1 MFIQLQY
8 NCVWKGGLHVG
19 RVWTAGVNK
28 PYFMYFMFVSLP
40 FRDINLSKYI
50 NLILSPCR
58 IWWRRWSMQT
68 SISWRK
74 IQMPEAKSV
83 GHVLALL
90 GSSTE
95 THSGRPTFP
104 FYLYDSSK
112 SIDCLVAGVRVNNG
126 CCCICCLFLIFR
138 LIKYLLHF
146 NTDYVLLLLLRG
158 FIVFFFPIVLGL
170 STLKSFPLKCDVE
183 KVKWMNRNEWIF
195 LSFINMSRGSIW
207 YNKKSLLT
215 SCLFVF
221 SWNTINCIEG
231 LICFSFFKSKE
242 MWEIKAAN
250 PGLNRR
256 LRARSVHV
264 HAHGIPSLCRGLA
277 LLLSFLSSVFAP
289 NSKFFFRMYQN
300 TALLYSEGNAFFSC
314 SQTSTWKHLHLGR
327 ERPCGLKWMPAFKL
341 LALTC
346 CDPDGNGCWVCWTLV
361 TVPTLQKLDD
371 FFFLN
376 SHTAFSLLV
385 FIV

>member
-1 MFIQLQY
+1 MNGY
-8 NCVWKGGLHVG
+8 
-19 RVWTAGVNK
+19 
-28 PYFMYFMFVSLP
+28 
-40 FRDINLSKYI
+40 
-50 NLILSPCR
+50 
-58 IWWRRWSMQT
+58 
-68 SISWRK
+68 
-74 IQMPEAKSV
+74 
-83 GHVLALL
+83 
-90 GSSTE
+90 
-95 THSGRPTFP
+95 
-104 FYLYDSSK
+104 FYLLL
-112 SIDCLVAGVRVNNG
+112 IWAGDPFG
-126 CCCICCLFLIFR
+126 TI
-138 LIKYLLHF
+138 
-146 NTDYVLLLLLRG
+146 
-158 FIVFFFPIVLGL
+158 
-170 STLKSFPLKCDVE
+170 
-183 KVKWMNRNEWIF
+183 
-195 LSFINMSRGSIW
+195 
-207 YNKKSLLT
+207 KKSLLT

-300 TALLYSEGNAFFSC
+300 TALLDSEGNAFFSC

-346 CDPDGNGCWVCWTLV
+346 CDPDGNGCLGV
-361 TVPTLQKLDD
+361 LDTR
-371 FFFLN
+371 N
-376 SHTAFSLLV
+376 CSHFAEVRWLLLP
-385 FIV
+385 

>member
-19 RVWTAGVNK
+19 RVWTAGVNE

-83 GHVLALL
+83 GLVLALL

-95 THSGRPTFP
+95 THSGIPTFP

-158 FIVFFFPIVLGL
+158 FIVFFSHCFGTVNAESFSPEVWRG
-170 STLKSFPLKCDVE
+170 KS
-183 KVKWMNRNEWIF
+183 
-195 LSFINMSRGSIW
+195 
-207 YNKKSLLT
+207 
-215 SCLFVF
+215 
-221 SWNTINCIEG
+221 
-231 LICFSFFKSKE
+231 
-242 MWEIKAAN
+242 
-250 PGLNRR
+250 
-256 LRARSVHV
+256 
-264 HAHGIPSLCRGLA
+264 
-277 LLLSFLSSVFAP
+277 
-289 NSKFFFRMYQN
+289 
-300 TALLYSEGNAFFSC
+300 
-314 SQTSTWKHLHLGR
+314 
-327 ERPCGLKWMPAFKL
+327 
-341 LALTC
+341 
-346 CDPDGNGCWVCWTLV
+346 
-361 TVPTLQKLDD
+361 
-371 FFFLN
+371 
-376 SHTAFSLLV
+376 
-385 FIV
+385 

>member
-19 RVWTAGVNK
+19 RVWTAGVNE

-231 LICFSFFKSKE
+231 LICFSFF
-242 MWEIKAAN
+242 
-250 PGLNRR
+250 
-256 LRARSVHV
+256 
-264 HAHGIPSLCRGLA
+264 
-277 LLLSFLSSVFAP
+277 
-289 NSKFFFRMYQN
+289 
-300 TALLYSEGNAFFSC
+300 
-314 SQTSTWKHLHLGR
+314 
-327 ERPCGLKWMPAFKL
+327 
-341 LALTC
+341 
-346 CDPDGNGCWVCWTLV
+346 
-361 TVPTLQKLDD
+361 
-371 FFFLN
+371 
-376 SHTAFSLLV
+376 
-385 FIV
+385 